1 MNQLARTA
9 LALAG
14 AGAGAAVLRKAV
26 SARRRAREDGERW
39 MVVTIDRAPT
49 DVMPHGDPPSPL
61 DEFGDALE
69 ITVRPAPGDRGTEL
83 AARLREP
90 ASPASTSLPSRLAG
104 KDPRQGVRRALREA
118 KSLLEAG
125 EVMLPDAPPTGRGDT
140 VGGKVVGLASRR
152 AGGEGVL

>member
-9 LALAG
+9 LVLAG
-14 AGAGAAVLRKAV
+14 AGAGAAVLRRAA
-26 SARRRAREDGERW
+26 SSRRDARHGDRW
-39 MVVTIDRAPT
+39 LVVTINRAPT
-49 DVMPHGDPPSPL
+49 DVMPHDTPPRPL

-83 AARLREP
+83 AARLRDP

-104 KDPRQGVRRALREA
+104 KDPRQEVRRALREA
-118 KSLLEAG
+118 KSLLETG
-125 EVMLPDAPPTGRGDT
+125 EVMLPDAPPTGRSDT
-140 VGGKVVGLASRR
+140 VGGKVVGLASKR